1 MNRLLSPGLLAL
13 ALISSQPCLAQ
24 QFHVYLGCYTN
35 AKSGAKGIQLARF
48 DAGTGNL
55 SEVGLAAEAVNPS
68 FVAIDPKGQFLYA
81 VGEIADSKSKR
92 GGGLSA
98 FAIEQPSGKLRL
110 INQVSAVGQGPCH
123 VGLDADARMAMI
135 ANYGSG
141 SVASYAIGHDGALS
155 EHRSFFQHEGSGA
168 DPRRQKGP
176 HAHSFNRSPDNR
188 FGFACDLGLDK
199 VLVYRLNPADG
210 SMTKHGEVSLPP
222 GAGPRHF
229 AFHPGGLYA
238 FVNNEMGMSL
248 SCFAYDAQ
256 KGELKLLAT
265 ESTLPAQDRQL
276 TGLST
281 AEVVAHPNGRTV
293 YVSNR
298 THDTIAVFA
307 FDAESGQLKLLENV
321 PAEGKIPRNFALDPT
336 GRWMLVGHQDS
347 NSVAVFAVDA
357 AQGRLKFTGQRV
369 SAGAPVCVRFL
380 PVRP

>member
-1 MNRLLSPGLLAL
+1 MDLRYFALLAL
-13 ALISSQPCLAQ
+13 LSLTPLVGQEY
-24 QFHVYLGCYTN
+24 HVYLGCYTN
-35 AKSGAKGIQLARF
+35 AKSGAAGVQLARF
-48 DAGTGNL
+48 DAATGRL
-55 SEVGLAAEAVNPS
+55 GEVGLAGAAVNPS
-68 FVAIDPKGQFLYA
+68 FLAIDPTGRFLYA
-81 VGEIADSKSKR
+81 VGEMAAAEGKK

-141 SVASYAIGHDGALS
+141 SVASYSIAADGSLS
-155 EHRSFFQHEGSGA
+155 EHRSFYQHEGSGA

-199 VLVYRLNPADG
+199 VLIYALDPKAGSIKPQGEAKLPA
-210 SMTKHGEVSLPP
+210 

-229 AFHPGGLYA
+229 AFHPGGRYA

-256 KGELKLLAT
+256 SGGLKLLST
-265 ESTLPAQDRQL
+265 ESTLPPQDRSL
-276 TGLST
+276 KGLST

-298 THDTIAVFA
+298 THDTIAVFS
-307 FDAESGQLKLLENV
+307 FDEATAALKLLENV
-321 PAEGKIPRNFALDPT
+321 PAEGRIPRNFALDPT

-347 NSVAVFAVDA
+347 NSVAVFEVVGPE
-357 AQGRLKFTGQRV
+357 GRLKFTGQRV
-369 SAGAPVCVRFL
+369 AAGAPVCVRFL
-380 PVRP
+380 AVKP